1 MSNGKNLDYFS
12 PEKENVSSE
21 IGGHV
26 KNVKHMFSEMKDPH
40 RVETEQIGL
49 PPQVHINRN
58 KELGKK
64 NFNILVNNP
73 A

>member
-12 PEKENVSSE
+12 PEKENVSSD

-26 KNVKHMFSEMKDPH
+26 KNVKHHVFSEMKDPH
-40 RVETEQIGL
+40 IVETEQIA
-49 PPQVHINRN
+49 PQVHINKN

-64 NFNILVNNP
+64 NFILLVNNP